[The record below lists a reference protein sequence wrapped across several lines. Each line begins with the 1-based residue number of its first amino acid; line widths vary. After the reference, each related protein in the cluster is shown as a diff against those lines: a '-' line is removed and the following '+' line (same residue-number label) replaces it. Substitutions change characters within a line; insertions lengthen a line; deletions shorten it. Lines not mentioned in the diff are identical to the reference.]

1 MSPGATCSRSRALGL
16 WRSQT
21 ERGTP
26 GHDNHNDP
34 RLDQTDGRDGAPGD
48 GLATEVEKGHEEREE
63 ERGRDDR
70 YHRNH
75 VAAHFGQLIINWP
88 LSHRTLWWVRKPLS
102 VHAWT
107 TLFK

>member
-1 MSPGATCSRSRALGL
+1 MHAVATD
-16 WRSQT
+16 
-21 ERGTP
+21 RGTP

-34 RLDQTDGRDGAPGD
+34 RHDQTDGRDGAPVD

>member
-1 MSPGATCSRSRALGL
+1 MT
-16 WRSQT
+16 T
-21 ERGTP
+21 TMTP
-26 GHDNHNDP
+26 GSIKP
-34 RLDQTDGRDGAPGD
+34 MVAMVRQVMVWRP
-48 GLATEVEKGHEEREE
+48 EVKKGHEEHEE